1 MAELGFKHSYGW
13 PPKFTPAV
21 RQPGFE
27 SQAPPL
33 IYSHVMGR
41 VPQHADFYLF
51 ICKLEIIMVL
61 K

>member
-1 MAELGFKHSYGW
+1 MAELGFKRSYGW
-13 PPKFTPAV
+13 PQNSCLQV

-27 SQAPPL
+27 SQRPPL
-33 IYSHVMGR
+33 IYSLVVGR
-41 VPQHADFYLF
+41 VPQHADFYFF